1 LRNVSEEA
9 VVAEKEEEEED
20 EVDDDVED
28 VEEERERTASFI
40 NASAPKKCIKKRR
53 RSNVVEKFRKVSD
66 IVWIS
71 FEAVIIEKTIKEE

>member
-1 LRNVSEEA
+1 M
-9 VVAEKEEEEED
+9 AEKEEEEEN

-53 RSNVVEKFRKVSD
+53 RSNVVEILREISD
-66 IVWIS
+66 SVWVI